1 MKKIVL
7 TKIAPYNSRY
17 CIKTVL
23 QLRRRRRTTLT
34 ILTNCRSHTRLL
46 VLLTQQAT
54 LVKRLLAWRYI
65 QRRVLVEKVDRLHVN
80 LDNLTRHH
88 RKILDPADG
97 QYVSHM
103 HFVKLRLT

>member
-1 MKKIVL
+1 
-7 TKIAPYNSRY
+7 
-17 CIKTVL
+17 
-23 QLRRRRRTTLT
+23 
-34 ILTNCRSHTRLL
+34 
-46 VLLTQQAT
+46 
-54 LVKRLLAWRYI
+54 
-65 QRRVLVEKVDRLHVN
+65 VN